1 MFDGI
6 DTFASIDL
14 CGQFVANV
22 DNQFR
27 QWYFDVTDIVKSC
40 KDDPKLSLNFGSA
53 SKIVQEI
60 ARHGDRTSCHFSK
73 LLSVFLLTRRL

>member
-6 DTFASIDL
+6 DTFASIEL

-27 QWYFDVTDIVKSC
+27 QWYFDVTDVVKSC
-40 KDDPKLSLNFGSA
+40 KHDPELSLNFGSA
-53 SKIVQEI
+53 SKIVKEI
-60 ARHGDRTSCHFSK
+60 ARHGDRTSCHLFK
-73 LLSVFLLTRRL
+73 LLSELLNRAL